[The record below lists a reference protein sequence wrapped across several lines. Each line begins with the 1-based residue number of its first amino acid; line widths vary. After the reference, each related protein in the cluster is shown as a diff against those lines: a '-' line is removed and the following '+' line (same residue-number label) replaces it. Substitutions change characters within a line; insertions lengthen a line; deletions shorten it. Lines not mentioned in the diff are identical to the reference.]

1 MGICTKENTPI
12 MGIAI
17 NVVGMG
23 MKIIMVW
30 NWGGVLNMKGWNKVE
45 INILR
50 DHV

>member
-23 MKIIMVW
+23 MKINGMV
-30 NWGGVLNMKGWNKVE
+30 
-45 INILR
+45 
-50 DHV
+50 

>member
-23 MKIIMVW
+23 MKIIMV
-30 NWGGVLNMKGWNKVE
+30 
-45 INILR
+45 
-50 DHV
+50 